1 MEVLLEERLPVTAF
15 PQTPTRMS
23 PATTRFY
30 EAVVNKDLTHDGDVR
45 LARHIAGAV
54 LKNDNRGA
62 RIVKESRGTS
72 RKIDAAVCGIMALDR
87 AAFWAGELRKP
98 AKRVYA
104 F

>member
-1 MEVLLEERLPVTAF
+1 M
-15 PQTPTRMS
+15 
-23 PATTRFY
+23 
-30 EAVVNKDLTHDGDVR
+30 NKDLTHDGDAR

-72 RKIDAAVCGIMALDR
+72 RKIDAAVCAIMALDR
-87 AAFWAGELRKP
+87 AAFWSGELKKP
-98 AKRVYA
+98 AKKVYA